1 MEVMEIVDNE
11 PTAARAFQCDWEG
24 CGKGFNRKSDL
35 QRHYR
40 IHTNERPYKCHHQDC
55 GKSFIQRSALTV
67 HTRTHTGEKPHHCKH
82 QGCGKRFSDSS
93 SLARHRRIHTGKRP
107 YRCDHQGC
115 SKSFCRKTTMV
126 KHWKRTHQRGPHSP
140 ELDDMIS
147 DGGSESSPPTPE
159 SHNAMPWQPHHGPI
173 MGGHPGQQ
181 LQRAASF
188 ADFGQH
194 MNNYSLQQQYNAH
207 RHSLSSSGGGAEYHG
222 APSLGHTAQQQHP
235 GVQILQ
241 RPGSIPHHNYFVP
254 DQNNPGVAT
263 MNTNQHPASQ
273 HPQYHPQVPRQGVER
288 LPLEIPSYPN
298 APDLAS
304 SIPNSSPDSY
314 SAASGRSPSAQDA
327 GFYTHVPPGQTAAY
341 ALHTT
346 SPVAQQGAQMMAF
359 QGQLPPNQAAAVAA
373 AAQVMTHTASVQPVQ
388 QHQQQQGHG
397 APQQQSPEQYHPHH
411 HHHHQQ
417 AQQQQ
422 PQQPQVEQQQQGQ
435 PQQQQQWYDSAQYQ
449 PPVEVATIG
458 SLPPFG
464 SGGIYDPWAP
474 KLDFDDPTMQMP
486 SARIES
492 M

>member
-107 YRCDHQGC
+107 YRCDHHGC

-159 SHNAMPWQPHHGPI
+159 SHNAMPWQPHHGAI

-222 APSLGHTAQQQHP
+222 APSLGHTTQQQHP

-359 QGQLPPNQAAAVAA
+359 QGQLPPSQAAAVAA

-411 HHHHQQ
+411 HHQQ

-422 PQQPQVEQQQQGQ
+422 PQQPQVEQQQHQQGQ

>member
-1 MEVMEIVDNE
+1 L
-11 PTAARAFQCDWEG
+11 THHQ
-24 CGKGFNRKSDL
+24 GFNRKSDL

-40 IHTNERPYKCHHQDC
+40 IHTNERPYKCHHPDC

-107 YRCDHQGC
+107 YRCDHHGC

-147 DGGSESSPPTPE
+147 DGGSDSAPPTPE
-159 SHNAMPWQPHHGPI
+159 SHTAMPWQSHHGAI
-173 MGGHPGQQ
+173 MGHPGHQ

-194 MNNYSLQQQYNAH
+194 MNNYSLQQQYNNH
-207 RHSLSSSGGGAEYHG
+207 RHSLSSSGAAEYHG
-222 APSLGHTAQQQHP
+222 APPLSQPVLHHGHPQQ

-241 RPGSIPHHNYFVP
+241 RTGSIPHHNYFVP

-263 MNTNQHPASQ
+263 MNTNQHAPQ
-273 HPQYHPQVPRQGVER
+273 HAQYHPQVPRQGVER
-288 LPLEIPSYPN
+288 LPLEIPSYPT

-314 SAASGRSPSAQDA
+314 SAASGRSPSAQDG
-327 GFYTHVPPGQTAAY
+327 GFYTHVPAGQTAAY
-341 ALHTT
+341 TLHAT
-346 SPVAQQGAQMMAF
+346 SPVAQQTPQMMAF
-359 QGQLPPNQAAAVAA
+359 QGQLPPSQAAVAA
-373 AAQVMTHTASVQPVQ
+373 AQVMAAQPVQ
-388 QHQQQQGHG
+388 QQQQQ
-397 APQQQSPEQYHPHH
+397 QQQHHQQAPGGPPQAEQYHHHH

-417 AQQQQ
+417 QAHQQQQ
-422 PQQPQVEQQQQGQ
+422 QQQQ
-435 PQQQQQWYDSAQYQ
+435 QQQAAQQWYDSAQYQ
-449 PPVEVATIG
+449 SPVEVATIG

-464 SGGIYDPWAP
+464 AGALYDPWGA
-474 KLDFDDPTMQMP
+474 KLEFDDPTMQMP